1 VRTSLI
7 TDSVKAV
14 TKAAASG
21 PEEEAP
27 ARAGIVS
34 VVALAVAFAFVLLVL
49 PASRRDPRELAI
61 AAALAVAV
69 VGLSLL
75 WRSAPAL
82 VRLGVPLGYI
92 AVVALLV
99 DGGGGNTSGFGGL
112 FLLPVIWLAIL
123 GSPVELLAGLVAVGI
138 ARTVP
143 LLAVGAPDYPSSGWR
158 GAIVLGAVAVFACVT
173 IQRLVGDARVRVAE
187 MRSRGENLEDVGRAL
202 TDQNEHLRDLDRM
215 KDELV
220 ALVSHELRTPL
231 TSIIGYLEMVID
243 DGTETLTPNQQTY
256 LATVSRNVERLTTLV
271 NDLLFLVKADSGGL
285 QLEPAETNLNQLL
298 VEATEA
304 ARPAAERKQIDLAL
318 ETDQLVPIVCDRAR
332 IAQLIDNLLANAIKF
347 TPEGGHVRL
356 RAAHLDNAIEIS
368 VKDTGIGIPV
378 DELPQLFSR
387 FFRASNA
394 ASSSTP
400 GTGLGLAISQAIAE
414 AHNSVITVQS
424 TIGHGTTFR
433 LHLPAR
439 NGSRDRSRNLGG
451 QDVSHKL
458 AETATV

>member
-1 VRTSLI
+1 MS
-7 TDSVKAV
+7 DSVTAF
-14 TKAAASG
+14 TEAAAGGSE
-21 PEEEAP
+21 PEAP
-27 ARAGIVS
+27 ARGGIVL
-34 VVALAVAFAFVLLVL
+34 VVASALGFPLVLLLL

-69 VGLSLL
+69 FGVSLL
-75 WRSAPAL
+75 WRSAPAV

-99 DGGGGNTSGFGGL
+99 DGVGGNSSGFGGL

-123 GSPVELLAGLVAVGI
+123 GSRTELVVGLVAVGI

-158 GAIVLGAVAVFACVT
+158 GAIVLGAVAVFACIT
-173 IQRLVGDARVRVAE
+173 IQRLVGDARVRFAG
-187 MRSRGENLEDVGRAL
+187 MRSRGENLEDASRVL

-231 TSIIGYLEMVID
+231 TSIIGYLEMVAD
-243 DGTETLTPNQQTY
+243 DSMETLTPNQQTY

-285 QLEPAETNLNQLL
+285 QLDMAETNINQLL
-298 VEATEA
+298 VEAAEA
-304 ARPAAERKQIDLAL
+304 ARPAADRKQIEFNI
-318 ETDQLVPIVCDRAR
+318 ETDQLAPIVCDRAR

-347 TPEGGHVRL
+347 TTEGGQVEL
-356 RAAHLDNAIEIS
+356 RAAQLDTAINIS
-368 VKDTGIGIPV
+368 VQDTGIGIPA
-378 DELPQLFSR
+378 DELPLLFSR

-424 TIGHGTTFR
+424 TVGHGTTFSLR
-433 LHLPAR
+433 LPAR
-439 NGSRDRSRNLGG
+439 SDGRDRSYDLDR
-451 QDVSHKL
+451 QDVSVKL
-458 AETATV
+458 AHASIA

>member
-1 VRTSLI
+1 MS
-7 TDSVKAV
+7 DSVTAF
-14 TKAAASG
+14 TEAAAGGSE
-21 PEEEAP
+21 PEAP
-27 ARAGIVS
+27 ARGGIVL
-34 VVALAVAFAFVLLVL
+34 VVASALGFPLVLLLL

-69 VGLSLL
+69 FGVSLL
-75 WRSAPAL
+75 WRSAPAV

-92 AVVALLV
+92 AFVALLV
-99 DGGGGNTSGFGGL
+99 DGVGGNSSGFGGL

-123 GSPVELLAGLVAVGI
+123 GSRTELVVGLVAVGI

-158 GAIVLGAVAVFACVT
+158 GAIVLGAVAVFACIT
-173 IQRLVGDARVRVAE
+173 IQRLVGDARVRFAG
-187 MRSRGENLEDVGRAL
+187 MRSRGENLEDASRVL

-231 TSIIGYLEMVID
+231 TSIIGYLEMVVD
-243 DGTETLTPNQQTY
+243 DSMETLTPNQQTY

-285 QLEPAETNLNQLL
+285 QLDMAETNINQLL
-298 VEATEA
+298 VEAAEA
-304 ARPAAERKQIDLAL
+304 ARPAADRKQIEFNI
-318 ETDQLVPIVCDRAR
+318 ETDQLAPIVCDRAR

-347 TPEGGHVRL
+347 TTEGGQVEL
-356 RAAHLDNAIEIS
+356 RAAQLDTAINIS
-368 VKDTGIGIPV
+368 VQDTGIGIPA
-378 DELPQLFSR
+378 DELPLLFSR

-424 TIGHGTTFR
+424 TVGHGTTFR
-433 LHLPAR
+433 LGLPAR
-439 NGSRDRSRNLGG
+439 SDGRDRSYDLDR
-451 QDVSHKL
+451 QDVSVKL
-458 AETATV
+458 AHASIA

>member
-1 VRTSLI
+1 
-7 TDSVKAV
+7 V
-14 TKAAASG
+14 TAFTEAAAGGSE
-21 PEEEAP
+21 PEAP
-27 ARAGIVS
+27 ARGGIVL
-34 VVALAVAFAFVLLVL
+34 VVASALGFPLVLLLL

-69 VGLSLL
+69 FGVSLL
-75 WRSAPAL
+75 WRSAPAV

-99 DGGGGNTSGFGGL
+99 DGVGGNSSGFGGL

-123 GSPVELLAGLVAVGI
+123 GSRTELVVGLVAVGI

-158 GAIVLGAVAVFACVT
+158 GAIVLGAVAVFACIT
-173 IQRLVGDARVRVAE
+173 IQRLVGDARVRFAG
-187 MRSRGENLEDVGRAL
+187 MRSRGENLEDASRVL

-231 TSIIGYLEMVID
+231 TSIIGYLEMVAD
-243 DGTETLTPNQQTY
+243 DSMETLTPNQQTY

-285 QLEPAETNLNQLL
+285 QLDLAETNLNQLL
-298 VEATEA
+298 IEAAEA
-304 ARPAAERKQIDLAL
+304 ARPAADRKQIEFNI
-318 ETDQLVPIVCDRAR
+318 ETDQLAPIVCDRAR

-347 TPEGGHVRL
+347 TTEGGQVEL
-356 RAAHLDNAIEIS
+356 RAAQLDTAINIS
-368 VKDTGIGIPV
+368 VQDTGIGIPA
-378 DELPQLFSR
+378 DELPLLFSR

-424 TIGHGTTFR
+424 TVGHGTTFSLR
-433 LHLPAR
+433 LPAR
-439 NGSRDRSRNLGG
+439 SDGRDRSYDLDR
-451 QDVSHKL
+451 QDVSVKL
-458 AETATV
+458 AHASIA